1 MIQFYPDRRQFT
13 ITFNGDQEDYFC
25 MLRCISRLMAT
36 TDEQLIDKETIYYAA
51 SLLENMMPDPSQVIQ
66 IQLKN

>member
-1 MIQFYPDRRQFT
+1 MVQFNKTSRQFT
-13 ITFNGDQEDYFC
+13 ITFSGDEEDYFS

-51 SLLENMMPDPSQVIQ
+51 SLLENMMPDFSQHIQ
-66 IQLKN
+66 IQ